1 MNSSVPDY
9 DIIIPLNNEGIYLMK
24 SSYLNEILN
33 SKDKLLT
40 QSYFELQSYFEDK
53 YGRDSVVFMEIGTF
67 FEVYEVNNDDVQ
79 IGKAKEMAELLNI
92 QLTKKNKNIIEN
104 SDKNPLLAGVP
115 SVSFERY
122 LNRLIQEQKYT
133 IIVVKQKST
142 PPKISRY
149 ISQIV
154 SPGTNFEHIVDN
166 DDNYIVSILVDKYRD
181 IYTVGYS
188 AIDVTTGKT
197 FLYET
202 HGTSEDPSYALDEV
216 FNLLNIYRTSE
227 IVITFLDG
235 IDDQRY
241 VMNYLEIP
249 EHYHYSVNNERL
261 KIDFQNELFKEVY
274 QIQSLL
280 SPIEHLDLERS
291 PMITESLAI
300 LIHFVIEHDI
310 HIVQKLNRPKLIDN
324 RRFMYLGNNALEQL
338 GIISKDKKEFTLL
351 KMLDKSSTAIG
362 RRLLKERLLN
372 PIIQKDELER
382 RYNLIERVSSHVRFL
397 DETMRGIYDVER
409 LARRLALARLHPFEM
424 NHIYDSMLNVKE
436 LMLYVKKNKIQK
448 TPFHE
453 SELDEFLRDITKSID
468 LDVSRRFTNNTVD
481 ENFLMSG
488 VDESIDTLVKENSVM
503 LIAFEDIMARI
514 EQMLIDANAGSVNKL
529 VNLGL
534 LEKEGYYISLSKN
547 RFSMIESEFKKD
559 EEFSKFSVKKLTN
572 SVKITSE
579 FTDNLSDK
587 IMKNRRKIVTLVKE
601 RYIQLQALFERRY
614 ALLFDR
620 VISYVADLDVGV
632 SSSKVAQE
640 YKHSRPMII
649 DVRDDENFMQIMQLR
664 HPLIEVQERG
674 GIYVP
679 NDVVMGNRDYMDL
692 PHPQTVMLE
701 VGVHDGHD
709 INGVLLYGI
718 NSSGKSSLMK
728 SIGISVLMAQSGFF
742 VSAAVMKFSIFD
754 SLFTRIVSR
763 DNLAKGLSTFAV
775 EMLEMKNIFN
785 RSSVRSLVLGDEIS
799 HGTETLSGVAIVAS
813 AIKKLSDIRCL
824 FLFATHL
831 HQLST
836 MPEITDLDNV
846 VDLHLSVEYDED
858 KDALIFNRVLQEGSG
873 SSIYGLEF
881 AKSLH
886 MDSEF
891 LQTANKIR
899 KRLANDFDELEL
911 LVKKKKSKYNK
922 ELYVTKCIICGAV
935 AEDVHHISQ
944 RSLADKAGFIGHFHQ
959 DNKHNLVPL
968 CKEHHKLIHD
978 GKIRVDGFVMTSKGL
993 ELKFEEQMSKPKKV
1007 EVQEPEINE
1016 PQEVQKVQEDE
1027 NKKILLDDW

>member
-1 MNSSVPDY
+1 MESSDLNK
-9 DIIIPLNNEGIYLMK
+9 ILNN
-24 SSYLNEILN
+24 
-33 SKDKLLT
+33 KDKLLT
-40 QSYFELQSYFEDK
+40 QSYFELQAFFEDK
-53 YGRDSVVFMEIGTF
+53 YGKDSVVFMEIGTF
-67 FEVYEVNNDDVQ
+67 FEVYEVNNDEIE

-115 SVSFERY
+115 SVSFDRY
-122 LNRLIQEQKYT
+122 LSRLIAEQKYT
-133 IIVVKQKST
+133 IVVVRQKGN

-166 DDNYIVSILVDKYRD
+166 DDNYIVSLLVDKHRG

-249 EHYHYSVNNERL
+249 EHYHYSVNHERP

-274 QIQSLL
+274 QIESLL

-338 GIISKDKKEFTLL
+338 GIISKDKREFTLL

-372 PIIQKDELER
+372 PIMEKDELER
-382 RYNLIERVSSHVRFL
+382 RYNLIERVSSHIRFL

-409 LARRLALARLHPFEM
+409 LARRLALSRLHPFEM

-468 LDVSRRFTNNTVD
+468 LDISRRFTNNTVD

-514 EQMLIDANAGSVNKL
+514 EQMLLDANAGSVNKL

-559 EEFSKFSVKKLTN
+559 EDFSKFNVKKLTN

-614 ALLFDR
+614 SLLFDR

-858 KDALIFNRVLQEGSG
+858 KDTLIFNRVLQEGSG

>member
-1 MNSSVPDY
+1 MRSSEVEK
-9 DIIIPLNNEGIYLMK
+9 L
-24 SSYLNEILN
+24 LN

-40 QSYFELQSYFEDK
+40 QIYFDLQEYFESK
-53 YGRDSVVFMEIGTF
+53 YGKDTVVFMEIGTF
-67 FEVYEVNNDDVQ
+67 FEVYEVNNDEVQ
-79 IGKAKEMAELLNI
+79 IGKAKEIAELLNI

-115 SVSFERY
+115 AVSFDRY
-122 LNRLIQEQKYT
+122 LNRLIAEQKYT
-133 IIVVKQKST
+133 VIVVRQKGN

-154 SPGTNFEHIVDN
+154 SPGTNFDHIVDN

-181 IYTVGYS
+181 IYSVGYS

-197 FLYET
+197 WLYET

-216 FNLLNIYRTSE
+216 FNLLNVYRTSE
-227 IVITFLDG
+227 VVMTFLDG
-235 IDDQRY
+235 IDNQKHI
-241 VMNYLEIP
+241 MQYLEIP
-249 EHYHYSVNNERL
+249 EHYHYSVNNSRP
-261 KIDFQNELFKEVY
+261 KIEFQNELFKEVY

-280 SPIEHLDLERS
+280 SPIEHLDLERN

-300 LIHFVIEHDI
+300 LINFVIEHDY
-310 HIVQKLNRPKLIDN
+310 HIVQKMAMPRIIDN
-324 RRFMYLGNNALEQL
+324 RRFMYLGNNALEQM
-338 GIISKDKKEFTLL
+338 GIISKDRREFTLL

-372 PIIQKDELER
+372 PIMERDELER
-382 RYNLIERVSSHVRFL
+382 RYNLIEKVSSHVRYL
-397 DETMRGIYDVER
+397 DEMMRGIYDLER
-409 LARRLALARLHPFEM
+409 LSRRLSLARLHPFEM
-424 NHIYDSMLNVKE
+424 NHLYDSMQSVKE
-436 LMLYVKKNKIQK
+436 LMLYVKKHKIQK

-453 SELDEFLRDITKSID
+453 SEVDEFLREIQKSID

-488 VDESIDTLVKENSVM
+488 VDESIDTLVKENAVM
-503 LIAFEDIMARI
+503 LIAFDDIMKKI
-514 EQMLIDANAGSVNKL
+514 ELLLEDAGANSVAK
-529 VNLGL
+529 VVSLGL

-547 RFSMIESEFKKD
+547 RYALIENAFKKD
-559 EEFSKFSVKKLTN
+559 EEFSKFTVKKLTN
-572 SVKITSE
+572 SVKITSA
-579 FTDNLSDK
+579 FTDDLSDR

-601 RYIQLQALFERRY
+601 RYIALQNLFERRY
-614 ALLFDR
+614 SLLFSR
-620 VISYVADLDVGV
+620 VIAYVADLDVGV
-632 SSSKVAQE
+632 SSSKIAQE
-640 YKHSRPMII
+640 YKHSRPMI
-649 DVRDDENFMQIMQLR
+649 VEAKDDENFMQIMQLR

-679 NDVVMGNRDYMDL
+679 NDIVMGNRDYLDL
-692 PHPQTVMLE
+692 PHPTTVMLD
-701 VGVHDGHD
+701 VSVHDGHD

-728 SIGISVLMAQSGFF
+728 SIGIAVLMAQSGFF

-754 SLFTRIVSR
+754 SLFTRIVSK

-775 EMLEMKNIFN
+775 EMLELKNIFN
-785 RSSVRSLVLGDEIS
+785 RSTVRSLVLGDEIS

-813 AIKKLSDIRCL
+813 AIKKLSDVRCL

-836 MPEITDLDNV
+836 MPEITQLSNV
-846 VDLHLSVEYDED
+846 VDLHLSVEYDEEAD
-858 KDALIFNRVLQEGSG
+858 KLVFNRVLQAGSG

-891 LQTANKIR
+891 LEIANMIR

-935 AEDVHHISQ
+935 AEDVHHISHQ
-944 RSLADKAGFIGHFHQ
+944 SLADKAGFIGHFHK

-968 CKEHHKLIHD
+968 CKEHHKQIHD
-978 GKIRVDGFVMTSKGL
+978 GKLHVNGFIMTSKGL
-993 ELKFEEQMSKPKKV
+993 ELQFEEQMSKPEVKKS
-1007 EVQEPEINE
+1007 QEPEINE
-1016 PQEVQKVQEDE
+1016 NVEVKKVEDDE
-1027 NKKILLDDW
+1027 PKGFVLDDW

>member
-1 MNSSVPDY
+1 MRSSEVEKL
-9 DIIIPLNNEGIYLMK
+9 LNNKE
-24 SSYLNEILN
+24 
-33 SKDKLLT
+33 KLLT
-40 QSYFELQSYFEDK
+40 QTYFDLQEYFESK
-53 YGRDSVVFMEIGTF
+53 YGKDTVIFMEIGTF
-67 FEVYEVNNDDVQ
+67 FEVYEVNNDEVQ
-79 IGKAKEMAELLNI
+79 IGKAKEIAELLNI

-115 SVSFERY
+115 AVSFERY
-122 LNRLIQEQKYT
+122 LSRLISEQKYT
-133 IIVVKQKST
+133 VIVVKQKGN

-154 SPGTNFEHIVDN
+154 SPGTNFDHIVDN
-166 DDNYIVSILVDKYRD
+166 DDNYIVSVLVDKYRG
-181 IYTVGYS
+181 IYSVGYS
-188 AIDVTTGKT
+188 ALDVTTGKT
-197 FLYET
+197 WLYET
-202 HGTSEDPSYALDEV
+202 HGTSEDPSYALDEI
-216 FNLLNIYRTSE
+216 FNLLNVYRTSE
-227 IVITFLDG
+227 VVMTFLDG
-235 IDDQRY
+235 VENQKH
-241 VMNYLEIP
+241 VMQYLEIP
-249 EHYHYSVNNERL
+249 EHYHYSVNNSRP

-280 SPIEHLDLERS
+280 SPIEHLDLERN

-300 LIHFVIEHDI
+300 LINFVIEHDY
-310 HIVQKLNRPKLIDN
+310 HIVQKMSLPRIIDN
-324 RRFMYLGNNALEQL
+324 RRFMYLGNNALEQM
-338 GIISKDKKEFTLL
+338 GIISKDRREFTLL

-372 PIIQKDELER
+372 PIMEKEELER
-382 RYNLIERVSSHVRFL
+382 RYNLIEKVSSHVRYL
-397 DETMRGIYDVER
+397 DEMMRGIYDLER
-409 LARRLALARLHPFEM
+409 LSRRLSLARLHPFEM
-424 NHIYDSMLNVKE
+424 NHLYESMVSVKE
-436 LMLYVKKNKIQK
+436 LMLYVKKHKIQR

-453 SELDEFLRDITKSID
+453 SEVDEFLRDIEKSID

-481 ENFLMSG
+481 ENFLMGG
-488 VDESIDTLVKENSVM
+488 VDEAIDTLVKENSVM
-503 LIAFEDIMARI
+503 LIAFEDIMKKI
-514 EQMLIDANAGSVNKL
+514 ETLLADAGANSAAKVVS
-529 VNLGL
+529 LGL

-547 RFSMIESEFKKD
+547 RFSLIESMFKKD
-559 EEFSKFSVKKLTN
+559 EEFSGYVVKKLTN
-572 SVKITSE
+572 SVKITST
-579 FTDNLSDK
+579 FTDELSDR

-601 RYIQLQALFERRY
+601 RYIQLQLLFERRY
-614 ALLFDR
+614 SLLFER

-632 SSSKVAQE
+632 SSSKIAQE
-640 YKHSRPMII
+640 YKHSRPMIVEA
-649 DVRDDENFMQIMQLR
+649 DNDENFMQIMQLR

-679 NDVVMGNRDYMDL
+679 NDIVMGNRDYLDL
-692 PHPQTVMLE
+692 PHPTTVMLD
-701 VGVHDGHD
+701 VSVHDGHD

-728 SIGISVLMAQSGFF
+728 SIGIAVLMAQSGFF

-754 SLFTRIVSR
+754 SLFTRIVSK

-775 EMLEMKNIFN
+775 EMLELKNIFN
-785 RSSVRSLVLGDEIS
+785 RSTVRSLVLGDEIS

-813 AIKKLSDIRCL
+813 AIKKLSDVRCL

-836 MPEITDLDNV
+836 MPEITRLNNV
-846 VDLHLSVEYDED
+846 VDLHLSVEYDEEVD
-858 KDALIFNRVLQEGSG
+858 KLVFNRVLQAGSG

-891 LQTANKIR
+891 LDIANTIR

-935 AEDVHHISQ
+935 AEDVHHISHQ
-944 RSLADKAGFIGHFHQ
+944 SLADKAGFIGHFHK

-968 CKEHHKLIHD
+968 CKEHHKEIHD
-978 GKIRVDGFVMTSKGL
+978 GKLQVNGFIMTSKGL
-993 ELKFEEQMSKPKKV
+993 ELQFEEQMSQPAVKK
-1007 EVQEPEINE
+1007 VQEPEINE
-1016 PQEVQKVQEDE
+1016 KVEVKKSEEDE
-1027 NKKILLDDW
+1027 PKGFVLDDW

>member
-1 MNSSVPDY
+1 MRSSDVEK
-9 DIIIPLNNEGIYLMK
+9 ILNNKER
-24 SSYLNEILN
+24 
-33 SKDKLLT
+33 LLT
-40 QSYFELQSYFEDK
+40 QIYFDLQRYFEAK
-53 YGRDSVVFMEIGTF
+53 YGHDTVVFMEIGTF
-67 FEVYEVNNDDVQ
+67 FEVYEVNNDEEQV
-79 IGKAKEMAELLNI
+79 GKAKEIAELLNI

-115 SVSFERY
+115 AVSFERY
-122 LNRLIQEQKYT
+122 LSRLIAEQKYT
-133 IIVVKQKST
+133 VIVVRQKGN

-154 SPGTNFEHIVDN
+154 SPGTNFDHIVDN
-166 DDNYIVSILVDKYRD
+166 DDNYIVSILVDKFKE
-181 IYTVGYS
+181 IYTVGYA

-197 FLYET
+197 WLYET
-202 HGTSEDPSYALDEV
+202 HGTSEDPAYALDEV
-216 FNLLNIYRTSE
+216 FNLLNVYRTSE
-227 IVITFLDG
+227 VVVTFLDG
-235 IDDQRY
+235 IENQKH
-241 VMNYLEIP
+241 VMQYLEIP
-249 EHYHYSVNNERL
+249 EHYHYSVNNKRVR
-261 KIDFQNELFKEVY
+261 IDFQNELFKEVY

-300 LIHFVIEHDI
+300 LIDFVIEHDY
-310 HIVQKLNRPKLIDN
+310 HIVQKMSMPRIIDN
-324 RRFMYLGNNALEQL
+324 RRFVYLGNNALEQM
-338 GIISKDKKEFTLL
+338 GIISKDRKEFTLL
-351 KMLDKSSTAIG
+351 KMIDKSSTAIG

-372 PIIQKDELER
+372 PIMEKEELER
-382 RYNLIERVSSHVRFL
+382 RYNLIERVSSHTRYL
-397 DETMRGIYDVER
+397 DETMRGIYDMER
-409 LARRLALARLHPFEM
+409 LSRRLNLARLHPFEM
-424 NHIYDSMLNVKE
+424 NHLYDSMVSVKE
-436 LMLYVKKNKIQK
+436 LMLYVKKHKIQK

-453 SELDEFLRDITKSID
+453 SELDEFLRDIQKSID
-468 LDVSRRFTNNTVD
+468 LDVSRRFTNATVD

-503 LIAFEDIMARI
+503 LVAFEDIMKKI
-514 EQMLIDANAGSVNKL
+514 EAMLEAEKASSSSRV
-529 VNLGL
+529 VSLGL

-547 RFSMIESEFKKD
+547 RFSLIENRFKKD
-559 EEFSKFSVKKLTN
+559 DEFSQFVVKKLTN
-572 SVKITSE
+572 SVKITSP
-579 FTDNLSDK
+579 FTDELSDR

-601 RYIQLQALFERRY
+601 RYIALQNLFARRYSLLFER
-614 ALLFDR
+614 
-620 VISYVADLDVGV
+620 VIAYVADLDVGV
-632 SSSKVAQE
+632 SSSKIAQE

-649 DVRDDENFMQIMQLR
+649 EAKEDENFMQIMQLR

-679 NDVVMGNRDYMDL
+679 NDIVMGNRDYLDL
-692 PHPQTVMLE
+692 PHPTTVMLD
-701 VGVHDGHD
+701 VAVHDGHD

-728 SIGISVLMAQSGFF
+728 SIGIAVLMAQSGFF

-754 SLFTRIVSR
+754 SLFTRIVSK

-775 EMLEMKNIFN
+775 EMLELKNIFN
-785 RSSVRSLVLGDEIS
+785 RSTVRSLVLGDEIS

-813 AIKKLSDIRCL
+813 AIKKLSDVRCL

-836 MPEITDLDNV
+836 MPEITELDNV
-846 VDLHLSVEYDED
+846 VDLHLSVEYDEESD
-858 KDALIFNRVLQEGSG
+858 KLIFNRVLQAGSG

-891 LQTANKIR
+891 LETANKIR

-935 AEDVHHISQ
+935 AEDVHHISHQ
-944 RSLADKAGFIGHFHQ
+944 SLADKAGFIGHFHK

-968 CKEHHKLIHD
+968 CKEHHKQIHE
-978 GKIRVDGFVMTSKGL
+978 GKLQVNGFIMTSQGL
-993 ELKFEEQMSKPKKV
+993 ELQFEEQMKKPEVKKIT
-1007 EVQEPEINE
+1007 EPEINE
-1016 PQEVQKVQEDE
+1016 NIEVKKESQDE
-1027 NKKILLDDW
+1027 PKKFILDDW